1 MKNRNFFG
9 QSRLSVLT
17 VMLISLLLIAA
28 PLMGSAQRRGTR
40 RTPQTPQQ
48 QETVIFVVSGD
59 ESEPGQPRR
68 YGMDALAVLRRGKFV
83 SPMDEYDE
91 KSERRFADNFYR
103 AGRKYRLLFGG
114 GEAGTATVESWQEG
128 CNAIHST
135 IKVESSAG
143 IRGRIYGLAT
153 NSESLGKKETSRR
166 ALTSAE
172 RDAVMTLVKRI
183 YRQHRTPN
191 ALLRSLKVGNLTAT
205 DLNGDGQFE
214 VVGDFQIA
222 TQPDSISGARR
233 DLFLIAT
240 PAGTGYK
247 AELANFQSYKMES
260 GFGRGI
266 GFLDQLDMDNDGVA
280 EVVTIDEGF
289 DAYGYS
295 IYKKQRG
302 TWRRIYSG
310 TGDAC

>member
-1 MKNRNFFG
+1 MKNRNVCG
-9 QSRLSVLT
+9 RLRFSILT
-17 VMLISLLLIAA
+17 MMLVSLLLSAA
-28 PLMGSAQRRGTR
+28 PLTVSAQRRGTR
-40 RTPQTPQQ
+40 RTPPPQR
-48 QETVIFVVSGD
+48 QETVLFVVSG
-59 ESEPGQPRR
+59 EEGEEGQPRR
-68 YGMDALAVLRRGKFV
+68 YSMDALAVMRRGKFV
-83 SPMDEYDE
+83 APMDEYDE
-91 KSERRFADNFYR
+91 KSERSFADNFYR
-103 AGRKYRLLFGG
+103 AGQKYRLLFGG
-114 GEAGTATVESWQEG
+114 GEVGTATVESWQEG

-172 RDAVMTLVKRI
+172 RDALMALVKRI

-205 DLNGDGQFE
+205 DLDGDGQFE

-222 TQPDSISGARR
+222 SPPDSISGARR

-266 GFLDQLDMDNDGVA
+266 GFLDQLDMDGDGIA

-302 TWRRIYSG
+302 TWRSIYSG
-310 TGDAC
+310 IGDAC